1 MGKVMGKVI
10 GKERSNTGDNSQDK
24 VRDLIDITSELI
36 KDFGC
41 ENDFFLKPLID
52 LEWTVKSTEDFSMLS
67 YWDSNDKKIEAII
80 VRKKLEPLIFEY
92 GDYTMVIAI
101 DCVKI
106 GFIFKSNKKLK
117 KL

>member
-1 MGKVMGKVI
+1 MGKAI
-10 GKERSNTGDNSQDK
+10 GKEKNKTGNKSQDK
-24 VRDLIDITSELI
+24 VMDLIDVTSGLI

-52 LEWTVKSTEDFSMLS
+52 LEWTIKSTEDFSILS

-80 VRKKLEPLIFEY
+80 VRKNLEPLIFEY
-92 GDYTMVIAI
+92 SGYTMVIAI

-106 GFIFKSNKKLK
+106 GFIFKSDKKLK
-117 KL
+117 KF